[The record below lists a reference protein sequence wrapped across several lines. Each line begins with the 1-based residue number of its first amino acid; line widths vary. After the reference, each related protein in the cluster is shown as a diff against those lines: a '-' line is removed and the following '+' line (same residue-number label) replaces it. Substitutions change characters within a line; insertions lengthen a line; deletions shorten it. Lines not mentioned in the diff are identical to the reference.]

1 MAPTL
6 TTFAAPTGGV
16 AIHGAALRKAV
27 MLNIKTFLL
36 AALGAFALPSFAAV
50 NILACEPEWGA
61 LAQELGGDKVSIYNA
76 TNAFQDPHHVQAK
89 PSLLAR
95 ARNVDLLV
103 CTGAQLEIGWL
114 PILQQQA
121 GNAKIQ
127 AGQPGDFEAAQFV
140 RMLEVPSSVDR
151 SLGDVHPGGNPHIQ
165 TDPRNIG
172 LVAVGLAKRLAEIDP
187 ANASFYQSQYQA
199 FAARWSAAVANW
211 QRQAQPLKGMAI
223 VVHHKAFGYLENW
236 LGLNEVATLEP
247 KPGVEPT
254 AAHLSEVLAQ
264 LQRQPA
270 RAVVRSVY
278 NDPRGSEWLSERAK
292 IPVVVL
298 PFSVGGSDRA
308 KDLFGLYDDTV
319 QKLLSAL
326 KASAGKP

>member
-1 MAPTL
+1 MTNKSI
-6 TTFAAPTGGV
+6 GS
-16 AIHGAALRKAV
+16 
-27 MLNIKTFLL
+27 LL
-36 AALGAFALPSFAAV
+36 AAALGVIALPAFAAL

-61 LAQELGGDKVSIYNA
+61 LAQELGGDKLSIYNA

-95 ARNVDLLV
+95 ARNADLVV

-121 GNAKIQ
+121 GNARIQ
-127 AGQPGDFEAAQFV
+127 AGQPGYFEAAQFV

-151 SLGDVHPGGNPHIQ
+151 SQGDVHPGGNPHIQ

-172 LVAVGLAKRLAEIDP
+172 LVAAGMAQRLAAIDP
-187 ANASFYQSQYQA
+187 ANGGYYQGKYQA
-199 FAARWSAAVANW
+199 FAERWKTAIQNWEKQAAPLRGMNIVA
-211 QRQAQPLKGMAI
+211 
-223 VVHHKAFGYLENW
+223 HHKAFVYLENW
-236 LGLNEVATLEP
+236 LGLREVATLEP

-254 AAHLSEVLAQ
+254 SAHLSAVLAQ

-270 RAVVRSVY
+270 KAVMRSVY
-278 NDPRGSEWLSERAK
+278 NDGRGAEWLSERAK

-298 PFSVGGSDRA
+298 PFTVGGSETA

-319 QKLLSAL
+319 QRLLAAL
-326 KASAGKP
+326 K

>member
-1 MAPTL
+1 
-6 TTFAAPTGGV
+6 
-16 AIHGAALRKAV
+16 
-27 MLNIKTFLL
+27 MLNKSIKIILA
-36 AALGAFALPSFAAV
+36 AALGVFALPSVAAL

-61 LAQELGGDKVSIYNA
+61 LAQELGGDNVSIYNA

-95 ARNVDLLV
+95 ARNADMVV
-103 CTGAQLEIGWL
+103 CTGSQLEIGWL

-121 GNAKIQ
+121 GNPKVQ
-127 AGQPGDFEAAQFV
+127 AGQPGYFEAAQSV

-172 LVAVGLAKRLAEIDP
+172 LVAAALAKRLVEVDP
-187 ANASFYQSQYQA
+187 ANGAYYQRNYKA
-199 FAARWSAAVANW
+199 FAERWQAAILNW
-211 QRQAQPLKGMAI
+211 EKQAAPLKGMNI
-223 VVHHKAFGYLENW
+223 VVHHKAFVYLENW
-236 LGLNEVATLEP
+236 LGLRQIAALEP

-264 LQRQPA
+264 LQRQPVKA
-270 RAVVRSVY
+270 IVRSVY
-278 NDPRGSEWLSERAK
+278 NDGRGSEWLAERAK

-298 PFSVGGSDRA
+298 PFTVGGSERA
-308 KDLFGLYDDTV
+308 KDLFGLFDDTV
-319 QKLLSAL
+319 QRLLAAL
-326 KASAGKP
+326 R

>member
-1 MAPTL
+1 
-6 TTFAAPTGGV
+6 
-16 AIHGAALRKAV
+16 
-27 MLNIKTFLL
+27 MLNESIRSLL
-36 AALGAFALPSFAAV
+36 AVALGAFALPAFAAL

-95 ARNVDLLV
+95 ARNADLVV
-103 CTGAQLEIGWL
+103 CTGSQLEIGWL

-121 GNAKIQ
+121 GNPKIQ
-127 AGQPGDFEAAQFV
+127 TGQPGNFEAARLV

-172 LVAVGLAKRLAEIDP
+172 LVAAGLAQRLAEVDP
-187 ANASFYQSQYQA
+187 ANSAFYQANYKA
-199 FAARWSAAVANW
+199 FAERWKAAILNW
-211 QRQAQPLKGMAI
+211 EKQAAPLKGMNI
-223 VVHHKAFGYLENW
+223 VVHHKAFVYLENW
-236 LGLNEVATLEP
+236 LGLKEIAALEP

-254 AAHLSEVLAQ
+254 SAHLSEVLAL

-270 RAVVRSVY
+270 KAVIRAAY
-278 NDPRGSEWLSERAK
+278 TDGRGSEWLAERAK
-292 IPVVVL
+292 IPAVML
-298 PFSVGGSDRA
+298 PFTVGGSERA

-326 KASAGKP
+326 NQAAGKI

>member
-1 MAPTL
+1 MSN
-6 TTFAAPTGGV
+6 GS
-16 AIHGAALRKAV
+16 
-27 MLNIKTFLL
+27 IKLLL
-36 AALGAFALPSFAAV
+36 AMAFAVFALPCFAVV

-61 LAQELGGDKVSIYNA
+61 LALALGGDKVNIYNA

-95 ARNVDLLV
+95 ARSADMVV

-121 GNAKIQ
+121 GNSKIQ
-127 AGQPGDFEAAQFV
+127 AGQPGYFEAAQFV

-172 LVAVGLAKRLAEIDP
+172 LVAEGLAKRLAEVDP
-187 ANASFYQSQYQA
+187 ANGAYYQGNYKA
-199 FAARWSAAVANW
+199 FAERWKAAILNW
-211 QRQAQPLKGMAI
+211 EKQAAPLKGMNI
-223 VVHHKAFGYLENW
+223 VVHHKAFVYLENW
-236 LGLNEVATLEP
+236 LGLREVATLEP

-254 AAHLSEVLAQ
+254 GTHLSEVLAQ
-264 LQRQPA
+264 LERQPA
-270 RAVVRSVY
+270 KAVVRSVY
-278 NDPRGSEWLSERAK
+278 NDGRGSEWLAERAK

-298 PFSVGGSDRA
+298 PFTVGGSDRA
-308 KDLFGLYDDTV
+308 KDLFGLFDDTV
-319 QKLLSAL
+319 QRLLAAQ
-326 KASAGKP
+326 K

>member
-1 MAPTL
+1 
-6 TTFAAPTGGV
+6 
-16 AIHGAALRKAV
+16 
-27 MLNIKTFLL
+27 MLNRTIVTLLATVLCVFTLPSL
-36 AALGAFALPSFAAV
+36 AAL

-95 ARNVDLLV
+95 ARNADMVV
-103 CTGAQLEIGWL
+103 CTGSQLEIGWL

-121 GNAKIQ
+121 GNARIQ
-127 AGQPGDFEAAQFV
+127 AGQPGYFEAAQFV

-172 LVAVGLAKRLAEIDP
+172 LVAAGMAKRLAEVDP
-187 ANASFYQSQYQA
+187 ANSGFYQANYKA
-199 FAARWSAAVANW
+199 FAERWKAAVLNW
-211 QRQAQPLKGMAI
+211 EKQAASLKGMNI
-223 VVHHKAFGYLENW
+223 VVHHKAFTYLESW
-236 LGLNEVATLEP
+236 LDLREVTTLEP

-254 AAHLSEVLAQ
+254 SGHLSEVLAQ

-270 RAVVRSVY
+270 KAIVRSVY
-278 NDPRGSEWLSERAK
+278 NDGRGSEWLSERAR

-298 PFSVGGSDRA
+298 PFTVGGSERA

-319 QKLLSAL
+319 QRLLAVL
-326 KASAGKP
+326 K

>member
-1 MAPTL
+1 MTN
-6 TTFAAPTGGV
+6 TS
-16 AIHGAALRKAV
+16 
-27 MLNIKTFLL
+27 IKTLL
-36 AALGAFALPSFAAV
+36 AAALGALALPACAAL

-61 LAQELGGDKVSIYNA
+61 LAQELGGDKVNVYNA

-95 ARNVDLLV
+95 ARSADLVV

-114 PILQQQA
+114 PILQLQA

-127 AGQPGDFEAAQFV
+127 AGQPGYFEAASYV

-172 LVAVGLAKRLAEIDP
+172 LVATGLAQRLAAVDP
-187 ANASFYQSQYQA
+187 ANGAYYQGNYKA
-199 FAARWSAAVANW
+199 FAARWNTAVLNWEKQAA
-211 QRQAQPLKGMAI
+211 PLKGMAI
-223 VVHHKAFGYLENW
+223 VVHHKAFAYLENW
-236 LGLNEVATLEP
+236 LGLKEVAALEP

-254 AAHLSEVLAQ
+254 GAHLSEVLAQ
-264 LQRQPA
+264 LEKQPA
-270 RAVVRSVY
+270 KAVIRAAYS
-278 NDPRGSEWLSERAK
+278 DGRGSDWLAERAK
-292 IPVVVL
+292 IPALVL
-298 PFSVGGSDRA
+298 PFTVGGSERA
-308 KDLFGLYDDTV
+308 KDLFGVYDDTL

-326 KASAGKP
+326 K